1 MSSWAT
7 SESNA
12 LDRCGHCDNC
22 TRSPDSIEHI
32 NVTTMAW
39 RILKVTEAIERD
51 SGRVTLGM
59 LGDLVRGSGGG
70 TYGVAGGGKRG
81 KGKAKEKVDL
91 DLEAIAGGKVNLTK
105 DVSCRRVYA
114 EFDFAQSPMLWNNT
128 YD

>member
-70 TYGVAGGGKRG
+70 SYGVVGGGGRG
-81 KGKAKEKVDL
+81 KGKAKEMVGLDL
-91 DLEAIAGGKVNLTK
+91 DDVAGGKVKLSK
-105 DVSCRRVYA
+105 DVSDCPLFPA
-114 EFDFAQSPMLWNNT
+114 SWTE
-128 YD
+128 